1 MFNEAGFIF
10 LGILWA
16 KIDILKNRRKYQLKY
31 TFLIATMVHFPNL
44 KENPGQP
51 YLLLEM

>member
-1 MFNEAGFIF
+1 MWGGLLVI
-10 LGILWA
+10 IY
-16 KIDILKNRRKYQLKY
+16 I
-31 TFLIATMVHFPNL
+31 IATVVRFPNQ